1 MITVTESNNHVL
13 MLCYNKNKLENCSTQ
28 VTPDFIKC
36 SIEPGIY
43 TSENVFMNA
52 FCKLLNET
60 KVIRR
65 TTDKKINDSE
75 NSYTF
80 KYNISDNY
88 INIYLE
94 QGRLAFLYTPEGIHN
109 LEFFANCLFYSDKYV
124 VYGSV
129 KKNCRN
135 IPAVNSLQFAKSN
148 FMSFMCNVPHGLNIG
163 YGTRIIYRK
172 IGDDKIKITGD
183 LSNRSILF
191 DDIATTFPQIKDN
204 ITVDTFD
211 YNGNTVKLLTF
222 FGFEELYFI
231 KETADFC
238 GIKPEN
244 VKSADYFVNKVSDED
259 TTRINDIINIHGNL
273 ISVPLKDYK
282 VSIPFMRLSNNQFAN
297 YTPVNVGGV
306 YYSTDIISDADPL
319 VRISKSNLN
328 LVFNYQTIS
337 VYSSMSLMNLLMNLI
352 NCNNYNLDFSLAP
365 EINGVVSSKYIGRIE
380 LINGS
385 TFIYTL
391 TKTDTAIIVH
401 INIPEICGNNYCFSI
416 GGTCTETS
424 CEAFENKRGNKSKLF
439 VLLASILIVSF
450 FHKKK

>member
-52 FCKLLNET
+52 FCNLLNET

-65 TTDKKINDSE
+65 TIDNKINDSE

-94 QGRLAFLYTPEGIHN
+94 QGILAFLYTPEGIHN
-109 LEFFANCLFYSDKYV
+109 LEFFANCLFYSDKYI

-129 KKNCRN
+129 NKNCRN
-135 IPAVNSLQFAKSN
+135 IPAVNNLKFAKSN
-148 FMSFMCNVPHGLNIG
+148 FMSFMCNVPVGYGIG
-163 YGTRIIYRK
+163 YGTRIVYRK
-172 IGDDKIKITGD
+172 IGDTEIKITND
-183 LSNRSILF
+183 LTNRSILF
-191 DDIATTFPQIKDN
+191 EDIATTFAQIKNN

-211 YNGNTVKLLTF
+211 YNGNTIKLLTF

-244 VKSADYFVNKVSDED
+244 VKSADYFVGKMSEED
-259 TTRINDIINIHGNL
+259 TNRINDIIRIHGNL

-282 VSIPFMRLSNNQFAN
+282 VSIPFMRLSNSQFAN
-297 YTPVNVGGV
+297 YTPAMTGGV

-337 VYSSMSLMNLLMNLI
+337 VYSPMSLMNLLMNLI

-365 EINGVVSSKYIGRIE
+365 EINGIVSSKYIGRIE

-391 TKTDTAIIVH
+391 TKTDTAIIVN

-416 GGTCTETS
+416 GGKCTETS

-439 VLLASILIVSF
+439 ILLASVLIVSF

>member
-13 MLCYNKNKLENCSTQ
+13 VMCYSKNKLEDCGAQ
-28 VTPDFIKC
+28 GIPDFIKC

-60 KVIRR
+60 KVVRR
-65 TTDKKINDSE
+65 TTDNKIIDSE

-94 QGRLAFLYTPEGIHN
+94 QGILSFLYTPDGIHN

-124 VYGSV
+124 IYSSV
-129 KKNCRN
+129 NKNCRN
-135 IPAVNSLQFAKSN
+135 IPAVNKLQFAKSK
-148 FMSFMCNVPHGLNIG
+148 FMGFMCNVPHGYGIG
-163 YGTRIIYRK
+163 YGTRIVYRK
-172 IGDDKIKITGD
+172 IGDTEIKITGD
-183 LSNRSILF
+183 LSSRSILF
-191 DDIATTFPQIKDN
+191 EDITTTFPQLKDN
-204 ITVDTFD
+204 ITIDTFD
-211 YNGNTVKLLTF
+211 YNKNTVKLLTF

-244 VKSADYFVNKVSDED
+244 VKLADYFVNKVSEED
-259 TTRINDIINIHGNL
+259 VNRITDIIRIHGGL
-273 ISVPLKDYK
+273 INVPLKDYK
-282 VSIPFMRLSNNQFAN
+282 VSIPFMRLNNSQFAN
-297 YTPVNVGGV
+297 YTPAITGGV
-306 YYSTDIISDADPL
+306 YYSTDLISHADPL

-337 VYSSMSLMNLLMNLI
+337 VYSPMSLMNLLMNLI
-352 NCNNYNLDFSLAP
+352 NCNNYGLDFSLAP
-365 EINGVVSSKYIGRIE
+365 EINGVVSSKFIGRIE

-385 TFIYTL
+385 TCIYTL
-391 TKTDTAIIVH
+391 TKTDTAIIVKT
-401 INIPEICGNNYCFSI
+401 NVPEICGNNYCFSI
-416 GGTCTETS
+416 GGKCTETS

>member
-13 MLCYNKNKLENCSTQ
+13 VMCYSKNKLENCGAQ
-28 VTPDFIKC
+28 GIPDFIKC

-60 KVIRR
+60 KVVRR
-65 TTDKKINDSE
+65 TTDNKINDSE

-94 QGRLAFLYTPEGIHN
+94 QGILSFLYTPDGIHN

-124 VYGSV
+124 IYSSV
-129 KKNCRN
+129 NKNCRN
-135 IPAVNSLQFAKSN
+135 IPAVNSLKFAKSK
-148 FMSFMCNVPHGLNIG
+148 FMGFMCNVPVGYGIG
-163 YGTRIIYRK
+163 YGTRIVYRK
-172 IGDDKIKITGD
+172 IGDDTIRITND
-183 LSNRSILF
+183 LTNRNVLF
-191 DDIATTFPQIKDN
+191 EDIATTFPQIKDN
-204 ITVDTFD
+204 ISVDTFD
-211 YNGNTVKLLTF
+211 YNGNTIKLLTF

-244 VKSADYFVNKVSDED
+244 VKLADYFVNKVSEED
-259 TTRINDIINIHGNL
+259 VNRITDIIRIHGGL
-273 ISVPLKDYK
+273 INVPLKDYK
-282 VSIPFMRLSNNQFAN
+282 VSIPFMRLNNSQFAN
-297 YTPVNVGGV
+297 YTPAITGGV
-306 YYSTDIISDADPL
+306 YYSTDLISHADPL

-337 VYSSMSLMNLLMNLI
+337 VYSPMSLMNLLMNLI
-352 NCNNYNLDFSLAP
+352 NCNNYGLDFSLAP

-380 LINGS
+380 LINN
-385 TFIYTL
+385 TTCIYTL
-391 TKTDTAIIVH
+391 TKTDTAIIVK

-416 GGTCTETS
+416 GGKCTETS